1 MPRPK
6 GVPNKLTADVKDK
19 LQSVMDDVISSLY
32 INTLTTDQKIK
43 MLQIGLQY
51 LIPRLKHTSGERDNK
66 DYPLFMT
73 DGEPIAINI
82 HSRNEET
89 GEFEVESRPIGN

>member
-1 MPRPK
+1 
-6 GVPNKLTADVKDK
+6 
-19 LQSVMDDVISSLY
+19 
-32 INTLTTDQKIK
+32 

-82 HSRNEET
+82 HSRNEGT
-89 GEFEVESRPIGN
+89 GEWLHEYVEFKIPAGVIKNNRDKWS